1 MLLTAFSFV
10 RLTPLPKKKNCFK
23 LRTDNNTSL
32 LINSGLFFNDG
43 LIAYFLRF
51 ILSISTTSGS
61 TLWLSN
67 SNSVSSSLN
76 AAIRVSLTT
85 FNDRRLSGRKESR
98 RELFEETEKD
108 FLQPLPAMRYQMK
121 SRKTATVMQ
130 NSFVVLNKHNYSVPK
145 EYIGKRVDLIYDA
158 ENINI
163 YYGLK
168 LVTIHQRDD
177 TPYTYTQKEAH
188 GLPGHHGSYEKDLEE
203 ICQRAGEIDN
213 ILLLYLKNVAEQAK
227 YPPKAFRSCRG
238 IMSLEKKYGLDRLV
252 AACAC
257 ATEGRLY
264 GYNEVKEILERG
276 DDAAFLSSDEENTE
290 ETYEPQKHKN
300 IRGREYYSQK
310 PQSTNI
316 TSNKNNGNNK

>member
-1 MLLTAFSFV
+1 MKAAVIRSDRNEPVINEDFAALAEFYDMAVYPARV
-10 RLTPLPKKKNCFK
+10 RHPKDKALVENAVK
-23 LRTDNNTSL
+23 LMYR
-32 LINSGLFFNDG
+32 
-43 LIAYFLRF
+43 
-51 ILSISTTSGS
+51 
-61 TLWLSN
+61 
-67 SNSVSSSLN
+67 SVYMDIEGMVFHDLDSLN
-76 AAIRVSLTT
+76 AAIRISLTA

-98 RELFEETEKD
+98 RELFEEMEKD

-158 ENINI
+158 ENISI
-163 YYGLK
+163 YHGLK

-203 ICQRAGEIDN
+203 IYQRAGEIDN
-213 ILLLYLKNVAEQAK
+213 ILLLYLKDVAEQAK

-264 GYNEVKEILERG
+264 GYNEVREILEHG
-276 DDAAFLSSDEENTE
+276 DDAAFLSPDGENTE
-290 ETYEPQKHKN
+290 VVHEPQKHKN

-310 PQSTNI
+310 SQLTNI
-316 TSNKNNGNNK
+316 TSDKGNGNNK